1 MSQHPNADGS
11 ITDGVKVEAWG
22 KFVSHQI
29 GLSVAAVA
37 QLTVLAGCNQAVVQ
51 ADGGA
56 TLTAVRFTLDGTT
69 PTTTSGFVIPAGS
82 SITLSASDAANA
94 KFIST
99 STTVGTINVVSQP
112 PAPERPKPVMLNVA
126 PIFTVYGAH
135 CAAAENSVWVV

>member
-22 KFVSHQI
+22 KFVSYQL
-29 GLSVAAVA
+29 GLSVLAVA
-37 QLTVLAGCNQAVVQ
+37 QLTVPAGVNQAIVQ

-69 PTTTSGFVIPAGS
+69 PTTTSGFVIPGGQ
-82 SITLSASDAANA
+82 SITLSASDATKA

-99 STTVGTINVVSQP
+99 STTVGTIN
-112 PAPERPKPVMLNVA
+112 A
-126 PIFTVYGAH
+126 VYTL
-135 CAAAENSVWVV
+135 